1 MQIPT
6 ASDIS
11 AFKAAETQQKVGTA
25 VLKKSLDVAKAQGQ
39 AAISLLESAAETFEA
54 QKSSGRGGFDIKI

>member
-11 AFKAAETQQKVGTA
+11 ALKAAETQNKVGTA
-25 VLKKSLDVAKAQGQ
+25 VLKKTLDVAKAQGE
-39 AAISLLESAAETFEA
+39 AAISLLESAAESFEA
-54 QKSSGRGGFDIKI
+54 QKSHGQGHFDIKI